1 MKKGWSYDMAGKSIE
16 ERIALID
23 SKIAKKKAEV
33 AELEA
38 KKQELLHP
46 VTMKDVMDKAKEA
59 GLSPKEV
66 AEKLGLEM

>member
-1 MKKGWSYDMAGKSIE
+1 MAGKSIE

-23 SKIAKKKAEV
+23 AKIAKKKEEL

-46 VTMKDVMDKAKEA
+46 VTMKNVLDKAKEV

>member
-1 MKKGWSYDMAGKSIE
+1 MAGKSIE

-23 SKIAKKKAEV
+23 AKIAKKKDEL

-46 VTMKDVMDKAKEA
+46 VTMKNVLDKAKEV

>member
-1 MKKGWSYDMAGKSIE
+1 MAAKTIE

-23 SKIAKKKAEV
+23 AKIAKKKDEL

-46 VTMKDVMDKAKEA
+46 VTMKNVLDKAKEV

-66 AEKLGLEM
+66 AEKLGLEI

>member
-1 MKKGWSYDMAGKSIE
+1 MAGKSIE

-23 SKIAKKKAEV
+23 AKIAKKKDEL

-46 VTMKDVMDKAKEA
+46 VTMKNVLDKAKEA

>member
-1 MKKGWSYDMAGKSIE
+1 MAGKSIE
-16 ERIALID
+16 ERITLID
-23 SKIAKKKAEV
+23 AKIAKKKVEI

-46 VTMKDVMDKAKEA
+46 VTMKDVLDKAKEA

-66 AEKLGLEM
+66 AAKLGLEL

>member
-1 MKKGWSYDMAGKSIE
+1 MAGKSIE

-23 SKIAKKKAEV
+23 AKIAKKKEEL

-46 VTMKDVMDKAKEA
+46 VTMKNVLDKAKEV

-66 AEKLGLEM
+66 AEKLGLEL

>member
-1 MKKGWSYDMAGKSIE
+1 MAGKSID

-23 SKIAKKKAEV
+23 AKIAKKKEEL

-46 VTMKDVMDKAKEA
+46 VSMKEVLNKAKEV

-66 AEKLGLEM
+66 AEKLGLEI

>member
-1 MKKGWSYDMAGKSIE
+1 MAGKSIE

-23 SKIAKKKAEV
+23 VKIAKKKDEL

-46 VTMKDVMDKAKEA
+46 VTMKNVLDKAKEA

>member
-1 MKKGWSYDMAGKSIE
+1 MAGKSIE

-23 SKIAKKKAEV
+23 AKIAKKREELA
-33 AELEA
+33 ALEA

-46 VTMKDVMDKAKEA
+46 LTMKEVMNKAKEA

-66 AEKLGLEM
+66 AVKLGLDL

>member
-1 MKKGWSYDMAGKSIE
+1 MAGKSIE

-23 SKIAKKKAEV
+23 AKIAKKKEEL

-46 VTMKDVMDKAKEA
+46 VSMKEVLNKAKEA

-66 AEKLGLEM
+66 AEKLGLEI